1 MYLMSRAIAA
11 FASKLKISYPTAVGL
26 IVLLNE
32 LDHSNELEGMSDEI
46 FWMNLGG
53 KQRFTKDCLLDSYKD
68 ISEAMKR
75 ERERDRKRD
84 YRAKLSHEMSR
95 ENWDKTGELSHE
107 MSQARERESIPL
119 ISPSPQTQNPI
130 KPLLRKR

>member
-11 FASKLKISYPTAVGL
+11 FASRLKISYPTAVGL

-32 LDHSNELEGMSDEI
+32 LDVSNELDGMSDEI

-53 KQRFTKDCLLDSYKD
+53 KQRFTKDCLLDNYRD
-68 ISEAMKR
+68 ISEGMKR

-84 YRAKLSHEMSR
+84 YRAKLSQEMSR
-95 ENWDKTGELSHE
+95 ENGD
-107 MSQARERESIPL
+107 
-119 ISPSPQTQNPI
+119 
-130 KPLLRKR
+130 